1 MDLPS
6 RQGLYDPEFEH
17 DACGVGFVAH
27 IKNRKSHEIVA
38 QGLKILENLTHRG
51 ATGYDPLL
59 GDGAGI
65 LIQLPDAFL
74 RDECARLGIVLPA
87 TGDYGCGNIFLP
99 QSANGRAACESALA
113 RIVHEEGLHFLGWRD
128 VPRDNQGLA
137 QAAKDREPVVRQA
150 FIGRGAAVADQ
161 DAFERKLFV
170 IRKRVEHE
178 VRRLALDDGRQ
189 FYIPTLSS
197 RTIGYKGML
206 LAHQVGEYYPELR
219 DPRLVSAL
227 ALVHQRFSTNTFPT
241 WDLAHPFRMI
251 AHNGEINT
259 LRGNINWMAAR
270 QKVMASK
277 WLGADLDK
285 LWPLIV
291 EGQSDSA
298 SFDNAL
304 ELLVMGGYSMAHAM
318 MMLIP
323 EAWSGNPLMDEERRA
338 FYEFHA
344 PVMEPWDGPAAVAF
358 TDGRQI
364 GATLDRNGL
373 RPARYLVTEDD
384 IVLMASEMGVL
395 TFPEDKIAKKWRL
408 QPGKMFLI
416 DLDQGRIID
425 DAELKQAIATE
436 EPYRQWIEESR
447 VFLSDLPEAK
457 AAAKNR
463 ESLLDTQQAFG
474 YSQEDVKF
482 IIEPM
487 VRAGEEPTGS
497 MGTDTALPVLSS
509 KNKSLYLYF
518 KQLFAQVTNPPI
530 DPIREEIVMS
540 LTSFIG
546 PKPNL
551 LGIAD
556 DEEGLTP
563 RLEVHQPVL
572 TEEDCARL
580 VSIDKLTQ
588 GRFKSLV
595 LDITYPVAEQGDVQ
609 DGHLH
614 LPVLLRRPD
623 LRGHRPQRRLR
634 GSLLHRHRHAGGRHR
649 PGRSGRGSRA
659 HPPGGLLG

>member
-1 MDLPS
+1 MDIPS
-6 RQGLYDPEFEH
+6 RQGLYEPANEH

-27 IKNRKSHEIVA
+27 IKNRKSHAIVA
-38 QGLKILENLTHRG
+38 QGLQILQNLTHRG

-65 LIQLPDAFL
+65 LIQMPDAFL
-74 RDECARLGIVLPA
+74 RAEASKLGITLPA
-87 TGDYGCGNIFLP
+87 EGCYGCGNIFLP
-99 QSANGRAACESALA
+99 QSANGRAACQSALA
-113 RIVHEEGLHFLGWRD
+113 RLVHEEGQTFLGWRD
-128 VPRDNQGLA
+128 VPRDNTGLA
-137 QAAKDREPVVRQA
+137 QAAKDREPAVRQV
-150 FIGRGAAVADQ
+150 FIGGTCADQ

-178 VRRLALDDGRQ
+178 VRRLDLVDGKQ

-197 RTIGYKGML
+197 RTLNYKGML
-206 LAHQVGEYYPELR
+206 LAHQVGEYFLDLKDER
-219 DPRLVSAL
+219 MASAL

-270 QKVMASK
+270 QKAMASK
-277 WLGADLDK
+277 WLGEDLDK

-304 ELLVMGGYSMAHAM
+304 ELLVMGGYSLPHAM

-323 EAWSGNPLMDEERRA
+323 EAWAGNPLMDEERRA

-384 IVLMASEMGVL
+384 VVLMASEMGVL
-395 TFPEDKIAKKWRL
+395 TFPEEKIVKKWRL

-416 DLDQGRIID
+416 DLQQGRIID
-425 DAELKQAIATE
+425 DAELKKTIATE

-447 VFLSDLPEAK
+447 VFLTELPEAK
-457 AAAKNR
+457 PLPMIDIALEAPSAGSPEEAKPLPPKPTPPKPKAKPIKKPKPKPIKEKTKSEIKKPVVKEEQV
-463 ESLLDTQQAFG
+463 ESKPEPASSMVKDSAHNNPVVGTKANSDSKRSESGKVTEARAFAG
-474 YSQEDVKF
+474 Y
-482 IIEPM
+482 
-487 VRAGEEPTGS
+487 
-497 MGTDTALPVLSS
+497 L
-509 KNKSLYLYF
+509 N
-518 KQLFAQVTNPPI
+518 N
-530 DPIREEIVMS
+530 
-540 LTSFIG
+540 
-546 PKPNL
+546 PKPNYP
-551 LGIAD
+551 GIARSRHW
-556 DEEGLTP
+556 EGL
-563 RLEVHQPVL
+563 
-572 TEEDCARL
+572 
-580 VSIDKLTQ
+580 
-588 GRFKSLV
+588 
-595 LDITYPVAEQGDVQ
+595 
-609 DGHLH
+609 
-614 LPVLLRRPD
+614 VLLRVYVTADGRCGNLNVARSSGHDVLDESAVSAVRNWRFVPGKRGD
-623 LRGHRPQRRLR
+623 TPIASWVTVPIEFSLRN
-634 GSLLHRHRHAGGRHR
+634 
-649 PGRSGRGSRA
+649 
-659 HPPGGLLG
+659 